1 MLTYLIPETP
11 SLSTFWE
18 SVDRG
23 GSRSR
28 SRSRTSDGMIAKLN
42 SEPLMGKRVV
52 QASGFPGVEAAI
64 FFFAT
69 RQGPERQLVSGF
81 KISWRLSI
89 IN

>member
-1 MLTYLIPETP
+1 
-11 SLSTFWE
+11 
-18 SVDRG
+18 
-23 GSRSR
+23 
-28 SRSRTSDGMIAKLN
+28 MIAKLN

-81 KISWRLSI
+81 KISWR
-89 IN
+89 